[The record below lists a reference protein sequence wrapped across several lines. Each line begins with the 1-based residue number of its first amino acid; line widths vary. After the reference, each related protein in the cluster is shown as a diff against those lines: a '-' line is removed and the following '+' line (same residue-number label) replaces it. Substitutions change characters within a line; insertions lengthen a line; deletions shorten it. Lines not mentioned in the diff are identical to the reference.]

1 MMRPELGPPR
11 ELLRFE
17 REDAQGAV
25 VFRFAGEIDPSTVG
39 LLWSNLKAACED
51 EHTGIVELSGVR
63 SIDPTGLEA
72 LVDCHQI
79 FVDRGQQL
87 VLANVPERLKS
98 LIKFVG
104 PDRAIPIFPSV
115 ESALDSFRRRGK
127 GSAAGVNV

>member
-1 MMRPELGPPR
+1 MNMMRPELGPPR

-87 VLANVPERLKS
+87 VLANVPERLK
-98 LIKFVG
+98 KTYQVRG
-104 PDRAIPIFPSV
+104 P
-115 ESALDSFRRRGK
+115 
-127 GSAAGVNV
+127 